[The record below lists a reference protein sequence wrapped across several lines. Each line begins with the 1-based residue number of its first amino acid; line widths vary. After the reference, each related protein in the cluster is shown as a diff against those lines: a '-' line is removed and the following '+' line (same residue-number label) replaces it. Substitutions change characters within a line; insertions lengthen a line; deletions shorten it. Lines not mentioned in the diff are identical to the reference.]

1 MGRVANGVDLGDLGP
16 TRTNEDDFDAH
27 LTAAAILR
35 CVLEGTP
42 VTRSE
47 WIDAEAE
54 GSMLLAG
61 PVDLHKGVVT
71 LLSRVRG
78 SAHATLVPA
87 RATVGAGT
95 RVVRPSDAGHTH
107 EHARR
112 SAAWCLPVRF
122 RHVRQ
127 CFGAHEVDGM
137 RTSLRPACI
146 LSGTRMSRI
155 AGNERASS
163 GSSTPTG
170 S

>member
-1 MGRVANGVDLGDLGP
+1 MPWVAANGVDLGDLGP

-61 PVDLHKGVVT
+61 PLISTRRGEPALTGSWKCPRDARPCAFHCWCRNAWCVRRMPATPTSTHAVQQRGVS
-71 LLSRVRG
+71 LSR
-78 SAHATLVPA
+78 
-87 RATVGAGT
+87 
-95 RVVRPSDAGHTH
+95 
-107 EHARR
+107 
-112 SAAWCLPVRF
+112 
-122 RHVRQ
+122 
-127 CFGAHEVDGM
+127 FGMYDSVSGLNEVDGM